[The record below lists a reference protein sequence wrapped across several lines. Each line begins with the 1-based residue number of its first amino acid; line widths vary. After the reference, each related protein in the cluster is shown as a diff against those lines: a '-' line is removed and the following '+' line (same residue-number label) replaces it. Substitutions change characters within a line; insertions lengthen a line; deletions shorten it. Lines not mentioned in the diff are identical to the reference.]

1 MLELYFFEHVL
12 LHLLVKWALSKILY
26 HIILKEAK
34 FRYRFAWEECNHEGR
49 KKYTYNHHDLFAVYV
64 WGSLY
69 NLSVCDVSRNW
80 VNILVTLPFK
90 GNLMRA
96 AGMFCTLRMY
106 DELLFIYFFLIFK
119 VYQCVQPD
127 SAVVLCQD
135 DWHLDVGQS
144 AGSLFWC
151 HHSGWDVFSVSQLL
165 ESSFQA

>member
-96 AGMFCTLRMY
+96 AGMYKMFCTLRMY
-106 DELLFIYFFLIFK
+106 DELLFIYFFFKFSRFINVSNLIPQSSSVKMIDIWMLASLLVPFF
-119 VYQCVQPD
+119 
-127 SAVVLCQD
+127 
-135 DWHLDVGQS
+135 DVIIQVEM
-144 AGSLFWC
+144 SL
-151 HHSGWDVFSVSQLL
+151 V
-165 ESSFQA
+165 

>member
-96 AGMFCTLRMY
+96 AGMYKMFCTLRIY
-106 DELLFIYFFLIFK
+106 DELLFIYIFFNFQGLSMCPTWFRSRPLSRWLTFGCWP
-119 VYQCVQPD
+119 VC
-127 SAVVLCQD
+127 
-135 DWHLDVGQS
+135 
-144 AGSLFWC
+144 LFP
-151 HHSGWDVFSVSQLL
+151 FLM
-165 ESSFQA
+165 SSFRLRLSLV